1 MHKMGWFG
9 WLGALKI
16 MGNAGAD
23 LGFYKGGCPIRLKG
37 APEEKIFFK
46 NFRPPIILTH
56 VTETKQF
63 FGP

>member
-37 APEEKIFFK
+37 APEEKNFF
-46 NFRPPIILTH
+46 
-56 VTETKQF
+56 
-63 FGP
+63 